1 MTQMGAIVFLL
12 VLGLFVVVWVVWS
25 LKKKLE
31 HEDYPVFEGFCM
43 AYFVVF
49 IPLVI
54 VYGIYVLG
62 YIVATALG
70 VSL

>member
-1 MTQMGAIVFLL
+1 MTQIGAVVFLS
-12 VLGLFVVVWVVWS
+12 VFCLFVVVWVVWS

-43 AYFVVF
+43 AYFTVF
-49 IPLVI
+49 IPLAI

-62 YIVATALG
+62 SIVAVALG
-70 VSL
+70 VSM